1 MISSMIIGFQRDLYY
16 RDSYGN
22 AVRLAVSVGMG
33 VNVGITV
40 DVGGTTVLL
49 GCGVSVNGSAVSVS
63 GSVGYGEA
71 VIPGRGVG
79 YGVRIGL
86 FGTQRISPM

>member
-1 MISSMIIGFQRDLYY
+1 MIVEFQRGLDY
-16 RDSYGN
+16 RKSYGN

-33 VNVGITV
+33 VGINV
-40 DVGGTTVLL
+40 DVGGTAVLL

-63 GSVGYGEA
+63 GSVGYGDA

-79 YGVRIGL
+79 
-86 FGTQRISPM
+86 